1 MYYIGKILQACG
13 LTVILIGFIRNF
25 PELMDH
31 RSLAVGILIFACGWL
46 VDRFLLRK

>member
-13 LTVILIGFIRNF
+13 LAIILVGFLRRF

-31 RSLAVGILIFACGWL
+31 RSLLVGIMVFFCGWL
-46 VDRFLLRK
+46 VDRYLLKK